1 MSKKFKTVIITVLM
15 LNVIVIGITFKILA
29 MNSLLR
35 VHSKVDFKRYYSS
48 QYLNNSNKNIKATT
62 EIDYKK
68 PGLVKLNN
76 KKLSKKLSIYYNNKR
91 ISRNKVNDN
100 LKQYDKTRIEEKKAS
115 NIKEAKKK
123 IDKSIEDN
131 LHLYFKVIAYDSK
144 TNSAFVSTLTKR
156 GYCGLAIIVVK
167 NDTENSLKSLCNNK
181 DTKISDIKYCSA
193 YANERIDTVSI
204 TEDNLKGIVNYND
217 YPLYTVELSENNKL
231 KVSSKYNKTV
241 NSIKNRVTNYK
252 TKMAQYKTM
261 SNDDIVLDSA
271 SNVTYWK
278 KAQIEKFIADM
289 KNKSTTNKIKFN
301 WIKAYSK
308 LNTGSINKKLSSKLN
323 KIVSDKYKK

>member
-1 MSKKFKTVIITVLM
+1 MTKKFKTILIIVLALNIVVISIT
-15 LNVIVIGITFKILA
+15 LNVITISNLIKL
-29 MNSLLR
+29 
-35 VHSKVDFKRYYSS
+35 HSNEDFKQYYSS
-48 QYLNNSNKNIKATT
+48 QYLNNNNKNIKATT

-91 ISRNKVNDN
+91 ISRNKINDS

-167 NDTENSLKSLCNNK
+167 NDTENSLKSLYNK

-217 YPLYTVELSENNKL
+217 YPLYTVELSEDNKL

-308 LNTGSINKKLSSKLN
+308 LNTDSINKKLSSKLN